1 MDFLE
6 SRPVITGRILEY
18 KSEHARISHYF
29 IHWQVSYPEL
39 SAVIKYKFS
48 EYGGKKWRP
57 EPCHR
62 KA

>member
-18 KSEHARISHYF
+18 KK
-29 IHWQVSYPEL
+29 L